1 MAIEIVSF
9 SHKTWWIFPVR
20 YVNIYQR
27 VDPGIAQ
34 KIMAQQYVNAM
45 FKDVFFLG
53 RTKNV
58 VEVPFYSG
66 CFSGSVPEMGM
77 TIA

>member
-9 SHKTWWIFPVR
+9 SHKTWWIFPVG

-34 KIMAQQYVNAM
+34 KIMAQQVAIDG
-45 FKDVFFLG
+45 KHDG
-53 RTKNV
+53 KRTG
-58 VEVPFYSG
+58 FG
-66 CFSGSVPEMGM
+66 G
-77 TIA
+77 TL